1 MSFGSVHNFTQI
13 ARCNFKQAKLEKVIT
28 KEAEIVQFLRNEKWG
43 YTMEQSKKESLRGIM
58 CCLICCPG
66 ETPEVDRY
74 RDSIVVCYIVGK
86 G

>member
-43 YTMEQSKKESLRGIM
+43 YIMEQSKR
-58 CCLICCPG
+58 
-66 ETPEVDRY
+66 RA
-74 RDSIVVCYIVGK
+74 
-86 G
+86 